1 MTRDQFTHGLL
12 AGWNWPVWLGLEVEI
27 VAWEV
32 LCQSICYTLSE
43 LFRNLFSISQ
53 HLFLNSTLIK
63 IGGGGNSYGNSGYGN
78 SGYGNSGGG
87 GGGKTVL
94 SRLLFVELG
103 WLDTWS
109 WMGSLLLINFIC
121 EAPVFTRP
129 HCVWAILFRLQ
140 RSHPFIISRLLIIIF
155 RRIWW

>member
-1 MTRDQFTHGLL
+1 M
-12 AGWNWPVWLGLEVEI
+12 
-27 VAWEV
+27 
-32 LCQSICYTLSE
+32 CQSICYTLSE

-78 SGYGNSGGG
+78 SGYGNSGYGNSGGG

-103 WLDTWS
+103 
-109 WMGSLLLINFIC
+109 
-121 EAPVFTRP
+121 
-129 HCVWAILFRLQ
+129 
-140 RSHPFIISRLLIIIF
+140 
-155 RRIWW
+155 